1 MEKQYQTQIFKKNLK
16 ERHQYMT
23 HHINTNCTPFSRKS
37 FDQPLNEQ
45 ILNERIDNLEADIQS
60 LIKKQTLYFE
70 SEKTNRSKMEYF
82 INQFRQEMNDKIQPP
97 EGETYKHPS
106 PQISGKLESLQEAY
120 SGIRNEINNIYSNLN
135 TQKNSSE
142 KYNILFNEVVRIGK
156 NQESQQQVLSDI
168 NRIIDEKLKRVEM
181 HNKKSEAEM
190 GSLEALSNIS
200 TQLINQYAE
209 KNDEKVRQI
218 SLQLQSAI
226 VKILSEPNTR
236 AKLSHSRSRTKCK
249 FYN

>member
-1 MEKQYQTQIFKKNLK
+1 MKPYQTQNRKKRRREIHPHTPVTQRLRRIKKK
-16 ERHQYMT
+16 EKHPFT
-23 HHINTNCTPFSRKS
+23 IHHTNTNCTPLIRKS

-70 SEKTNRSKMEYF
+70 SEKTNRSKIEYLL
-82 INQFRQEMNDKIQPP
+82 NQFRTEINDKAKPP
-97 EGETYKHPS
+97 EGDPYRYNS
-106 PQISGKLESLQEAY
+106 SQITGKIDSLQEAY
-120 SGIRNEINNIYSNLN
+120 NGLRSELNNIYNNLN
-135 TQKNSSE
+135 SQKNSSD

-168 NRIIDEKLKRVEM
+168 NRIIDEKLKKVEL
-181 HNKKSEAEM
+181 HNKQSEAEM
-190 GSLEALSNIS
+190 GSLEALSNVG

-209 KNDEKVRQI
+209 KNDEKVKQI

-226 VKILSEPNTR
+226 VQ
-236 AKLSHSRSRTKCK
+236 
-249 FYN
+249 

>member
-1 MEKQYQTQIFKKNLK
+1 MPVTLRQKKIKKK
-16 ERHQYMT
+16 ERRQYT
-23 HHINTNCTPFSRKS
+23 IHRTNTNCTPFSRKS

-70 SEKTNRSKMEYF
+70 SEKTNRSKIEYL
-82 INQFRQEMNDKIQPP
+82 INQFRLEMNDKIKPS
-97 EGETYKHPS
+97 EGDPYKYT
-106 PQISGKLESLQEAY
+106 PQISGKIDSLQEAY

-142 KYNILFNEVVRIGK
+142 KYTILFNEVVRIGK
-156 NQESQQQVLSDI
+156 NQEGQQQILSDI
-168 NRIIDEKLKRVEM
+168 NRIIDEKLKKVEM

-209 KNDEKVRQI
+209 KNDEKVKQT
-218 SLQLQSAI
+218 SLQLQSAL
-226 VKILSEPNTR
+226 VKIL
-236 AKLSHSRSRTKCK
+236 
-249 FYN
+249 